1 MLGSMSRGILVET
14 FKVILAD
21 DQKVLRQMIR
31 RILSPE
37 HELEVVGEAGDGVQ
51 LLHLLKDSESLPDMV
66 ILDITMPEMSGIEAT
81 REIRNCFPQI
91 KVLILT
97 VHNESGYVSQ
107 AFTAGAAGYLLKDEA
122 DTDLCEAIQVIR
134 HGGTYRSPGISNA
147 VA

>member
-1 MLGSMSRGILVET
+1 MET
-14 FKVILAD
+14 FRVVLAD
-21 DQKVLRQMIR
+21 DQEVLRQMMR
-31 RILSPE
+31 RILSSE
-37 HELEVVGEAGDGVQ
+37 RELEVVGEAGDGME

-81 REIRNCFPQI
+81 REIRSCYPQI

-122 DTDLCEAIQVIR
+122 DTELCEAIQVIR
-134 HGGTYRSPGISNA
+134 HGGMYRSPGIGSA